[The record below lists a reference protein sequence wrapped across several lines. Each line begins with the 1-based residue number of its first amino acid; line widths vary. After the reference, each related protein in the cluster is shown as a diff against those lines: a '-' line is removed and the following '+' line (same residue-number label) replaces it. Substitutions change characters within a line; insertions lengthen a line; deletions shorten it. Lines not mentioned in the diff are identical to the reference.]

1 MKKVFSILSAVL
13 LTAAA
18 FQSFGQDQQWVN
30 YSNFTAV
37 TDVEPVGEHLWITAK
52 GGVLDLNT
60 TTNAKTYYKQGDAG
74 LPSSAVEQ
82 IAYDASSGT
91 IWVGTYDAGVVEW
104 DGDNWLTYDYPMSFL
119 MYRMKMDG
127 FGNIWLQT
135 DAGLYKFDRADFS
148 YTFINSVGGAGWS
161 FEAWDFDITPDN
173 HVLIFTG
180 EDCLVIDAVTNMAI
194 DSFPNTESPVVLGCS
209 PSTVR
214 IYGADADTYL
224 INNSGSL
231 EFQHKDGTFEPAN
244 IGIPE
249 FAFINNITRGT
260 DNNLYA
266 LVNSM
271 EIYQL
276 VGDTWELKNTI
287 ADIYP
292 DKLMFTDGTTHHLN
306 TSGYMA
312 PPTVVELSDMGQ
324 TIIETQKYNFNSNSI
339 SGITVDDAGDIFMS
353 SATTIY
359 KYNAAIDDWDMVTA
373 VPTIYGSMIDL
384 RFKNGNFYT
393 IDNGNLIEYYNGTE
407 WQHIPIA
414 AGYESIYIYDFD
426 ITDDGTI
433 YFTNDE
439 GLFKYKDGVTINL
452 IETGPI
458 NKWFLSVKYDAVNN
472 LIWLG
477 RTTAIVKYDFIS
489 EEIIDENDVPAL
501 AEGSSIQDI
510 AQDAAG
516 NLWFGA
522 NGGKAYRF
530 DGTTWTD
537 FTYGEDFDFVTSIQF
552 KGTKTYFGINGTD
565 AGMYIYDSAD
575 ETTTHLHPSVDPD
588 MPSSIYNYFTIAPN
602 GDLWFGHND
611 IGISALKTT
620 VIDGI
625 TELSPNTIHVYPNP
639 TSDVLTIDYVTT
651 NKTRYDVLDMQ
662 GKLIISANTNNINV
676 QSLAQ
681 GLYISKVT
689 DLVTLQTYTTTFSV
703 AK

>member
-1 MKKVFSILSAVL
+1 
-13 LTAAA
+13 
-18 FQSFGQDQQWVN
+18 
-30 YSNFTAV
+30 
-37 TDVEPVGEHLWITAK
+37 
-52 GGVLDLNT
+52 
-60 TTNAKTYYKQGDAG
+60 
-74 LPSSAVEQ
+74 
-82 IAYDASSGT
+82 
-91 IWVGTYDAGVVEW
+91 
-104 DGDNWLTYDYPMSFL
+104 
-119 MYRMKMDG
+119 
-127 FGNIWLQT
+127 
-135 DAGLYKFDRADFS
+135 
-148 YTFINSVGGAGWS
+148 
-161 FEAWDFDITPDN
+161 
-173 HVLIFTG
+173 
-180 EDCLVIDAVTNMAI
+180 
-194 DSFPNTESPVVLGCS
+194 
-209 PSTVR
+209 
-214 IYGADADTYL
+214 
-224 INNSGSL
+224 
-231 EFQHKDGTFEPAN
+231 
-244 IGIPE
+244 
-249 FAFINNITRGT
+249 
-260 DNNLYA
+260 
-266 LVNSM
+266 
-271 EIYQL
+271 
-276 VGDTWELKNTI
+276 
-287 ADIYP
+287 
-292 DKLMFTDGTTHHLN
+292 
-306 TSGYMA
+306 
-312 PPTVVELSDMGQ
+312 
-324 TIIETQKYNFNSNSI
+324 
-339 SGITVDDAGDIFMS
+339 MS

-662 GKLIISANTNNINV
+662 GKLMISANTNNINV

-681 GLYISKVT
+681 GLYITKVT

>member
-1 MKKVFSILSAVL
+1 M
-13 LTAAA
+13 
-18 FQSFGQDQQWVN
+18 
-30 YSNFTAV
+30 
-37 TDVEPVGEHLWITAK
+37 
-52 GGVLDLNT
+52 
-60 TTNAKTYYKQGDAG
+60 
-74 LPSSAVEQ
+74 
-82 IAYDASSGT
+82 
-91 IWVGTYDAGVVEW
+91 
-104 DGDNWLTYDYPMSFL
+104 
-119 MYRMKMDG
+119 
-127 FGNIWLQT
+127 
-135 DAGLYKFDRADFS
+135 
-148 YTFINSVGGAGWS
+148 
-161 FEAWDFDITPDN
+161 
-173 HVLIFTG
+173 
-180 EDCLVIDAVTNMAI
+180 
-194 DSFPNTESPVVLGCS
+194 
-209 PSTVR
+209 
-214 IYGADADTYL
+214 
-224 INNSGSL
+224 
-231 EFQHKDGTFEPAN
+231 
-244 IGIPE
+244 
-249 FAFINNITRGT
+249 
-260 DNNLYA
+260 
-266 LVNSM
+266 
-271 EIYQL
+271 
-276 VGDTWELKNTI
+276 
-287 ADIYP
+287 
-292 DKLMFTDGTTHHLN
+292 
-306 TSGYMA
+306 
-312 PPTVVELSDMGQ
+312 
-324 TIIETQKYNFNSNSI
+324 
-339 SGITVDDAGDIFMS
+339 
-353 SATTIY
+353 
-359 KYNAAIDDWDMVTA
+359 
-373 VPTIYGSMIDL
+373 
-384 RFKNGNFYT
+384 
-393 IDNGNLIEYYNGTE
+393 
-407 WQHIPIA
+407 
-414 AGYESIYIYDFD
+414 
-426 ITDDGTI
+426 
-433 YFTNDE
+433 
-439 GLFKYKDGVTINL
+439 
-452 IETGPI
+452 
-458 NKWFLSVKYDAVNN
+458 NN

-662 GKLIISANTNNINV
+662 GKLMISANTNNINV

-681 GLYISKVT
+681 GLYITKVT